1 MWQRGFSRYLEGRE
15 FLRLLGSAR
24 DREPEEVIAVGQKQ
38 ESSLRK
44 YVRPIDVV
52 NASGLSKS
60 TVMAALWSGELEAI
74 RKGRSWLI
82 PIDAVDRWIRGE
94 QNAA

>member
-1 MWQRGFSRYLEGRE
+1 LPERRGIVRA
-15 FLRLLGSAR
+15 LGSVSM
-24 DREPEEVIAVGQKQ
+24 DGKVITVEKKTEAL
-38 ESSLRK
+38 LRK